1 MTNINADV
9 LAINSVRSDEY
20 FTLEKDVR
28 IIADN
33 LIPDLNIWC
42 PFDTEESHFPHV
54 LREYGHNEQRL
65 LHNAAAAR
73 LQCRS
78 QQPAVQPQERN
89 PLAPEGF
96 ESAVCVDPAFPVSE

>member
-9 LAINSVRSDEY
+9 LAINSVRGDEY

-42 PFDTEESHFPHV
+42 PFDTDADCPMCCDFCPVPDTSDVCKHEDRHE
-54 LREYGHNEQRL
+54 LTYAERL
-65 LHNAAAAR
+65 DEG
-73 LQCRS
+73 
-78 QQPAVQPQERN
+78 ER
-89 PLAPEGF
+89 F
-96 ESAVCVDPAFPVSE
+96 DVDEKDGM

>member
-9 LAINSVRSDEY
+9 LAINSVRGDEY

-42 PFDTEESHFPHV
+42 PFDTE
-54 LREYGHNEQRL
+54 
-65 LHNAAAAR
+65 
-73 LQCRS
+73 
-78 QQPAVQPQERN
+78 
-89 PLAPEGF
+89 
-96 ESAVCVDPAFPVSE
+96 